1 MFGCVQRP
9 ITLNGGMK
17 MTGWFDILSLDK
29 IKMKEDQAGLE
40 DAQRYCISTLIAMVI
55 TCFMHDVS
63 IHYMR
68 RSLLG
73 PDRYQTPLC
82 AQMSIWPMRIFLFH
96 ELDAPDYCSL
106 VQEPGVIN

>member
-1 MFGCVQRP
+1 MLMFGCVQRP

-40 DAQRYCISTLIAMVI
+40 DAQRYCINTLIAMV
-55 TCFMHDVS
+55 MLS
-63 IHYMR
+63 
-68 RSLLG
+68 

-82 AQMSIWPMRIFLFH
+82 AQMSIWPMCIFLFH
-96 ELDAPDYCSL
+96 DAPDYCSH